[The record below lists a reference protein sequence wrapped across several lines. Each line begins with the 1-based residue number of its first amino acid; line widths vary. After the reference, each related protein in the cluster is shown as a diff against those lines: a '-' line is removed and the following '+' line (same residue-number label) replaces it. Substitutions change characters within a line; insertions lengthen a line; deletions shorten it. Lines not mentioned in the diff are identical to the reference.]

1 VKERDIVLEL
11 AVFDWVVLLSECV
24 LIRGYWSLSLGDV
37 AGVEKYRRAGSFVVA
52 LSDWSY
58 ALR

>member
-1 VKERDIVLEL
+1 MVLEL
-11 AVFDWVVLLSECV
+11 AVFDWVVLVSECV
-24 LIRGYWSLSLGDV
+24 MIRGYWSLSLGDV